1 MMMMVME
8 LLPQLQIALR
18 DLPSKLDATAAV
30 AVRVLVLIALRD
42 LPSELNDDDDDDD
55 VDDDDNDSRFL

>member
-1 MMMMVME
+1 VME

-30 AVRVLVLIALRD
+30 AVSTSAYCIERSSQRAQ
-42 LPSELNDDDDDDD
+42 
-55 VDDDDNDSRFL
+55 